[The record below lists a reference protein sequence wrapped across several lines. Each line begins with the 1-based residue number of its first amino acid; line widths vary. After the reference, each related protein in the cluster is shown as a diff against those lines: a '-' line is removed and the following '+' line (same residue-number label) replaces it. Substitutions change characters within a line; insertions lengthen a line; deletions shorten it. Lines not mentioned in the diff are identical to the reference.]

1 MYSRRVRGGDGLVGR
16 LDLEPIR
23 PIDDDGLR
31 QLAATRRPEIRPEF
45 TGYRA
50 LPCALRDRCQ
60 PRLPVA
66 STAPRGATVED
77 PPAAADEQFTPS
89 SHQED
94 TA

>member
-1 MYSRRVRGGDGLVGR
+1 MYSRRVRGGVALAGR
-16 LDLEPIR
+16 LDLKPIR

-50 LPCALRDRCQ
+50 HPCALRVRCQ
-60 PRLPVA
+60 LPLPVVDK
-66 STAPRGATVED
+66 APRSATVED